1 MNIRGEI
8 KGDREVVADL
18 RRFNAAAR
26 GEIQKGI
33 GRVALKLLTR
43 VKAQKLTGQALNV
56 RTGRLRR
63 SITQRIEASADEIS
77 GIVGTNVDYAA
88 VHEYGF
94 KGTVSVKQHLLLVK
108 EAFGRPLKYPV
119 WSTVRAHSANVNMP
133 ERSFLRSA
141 LADLKG
147 SGAIEAEMNTAVARA
162 IEVTR

>member
-1 MNIRGEI
+1 MSITGEV
-8 KGDREVVADL
+8 KGDREVIADL

-33 GRVALKLLTR
+33 GRIVLKLLTR
-43 VKAQKLTGQALNV
+43 VKAQKLSGQALNV

-63 SITQRIEASADEIS
+63 SITQRVESSAEEIS

-94 KGTVSVKQHLLLVK
+94 KGVVTIKQHLRLVK
-108 EAFGRPLKYPV
+108 QAFGRPLKFPV
-119 WSTVRAHSANVNMP
+119 WATVGTHSKNVNLP

-141 LADLKG
+141 LADMKN
-147 SGAIEAEMNTAVARA
+147 SGVIETEIDAAIARA
-162 IEVTR
+162 IGVT